1 MGTRR
6 MQVVAL
12 LAIFCLAALP
22 VRGDD
27 KKDDVDE
34 IGNRKVA
41 HKSII
46 SEEKEISIGKQ
57 YSVEIERS
65 AKLLTDPVINE
76 YVNRVAQNVARNS
89 DLKIPLTVKVI
100 DDPTINAF
108 ALPGG
113 FLYVN
118 TGLLQAAEEEDQV
131 AGVVAHEIAHVAARH
146 WASQMTKATFLQFA
160 MLPLML
166 VPMSYPVY
174 MGVMEAYM
182 NGVPLAFLKFNR
194 GAEAE
199 ADYLGIQYMYKA
211 GYDPNSYVAFFGK
224 VMDEE
229 RRMPGSMPQV
239 FMDHPPTGDRIIKSE
254 EEIKQILPKKEQYL
268 VSTLEFDDV
277 KARLQQVI
285 SNRKKLKPGET
296 GGPTLRKRQPSD
308 QTSAPTQ
315 TAGQSSGSSSGA
327 GDEQPPV
334 LKRRS
339 DSSSDSGSSTTS
351 SPSSTASSTPGSTTG
366 ASPSSTPNSSPSST
380 PNSGPSSTPNS
391 NTSANSPSAPT
402 QTAGQSSGNS
412 TGNDQA
418 PVLKRRSDSSSDSG
432 SSTTSSPSTAPG
444 SSPTS
449 TPSPNSPP
457 SSNPNPN

>member
-1 MGTRR
+1 
-6 MQVVAL
+6 MQVIAL
-12 LAIFCLAALP
+12 LGIFCLAALP
-22 VRGDD
+22 VRAGDD
-27 KKDDVDE
+27 KKNDVDE

-46 SEEKEISIGKQ
+46 SEEKEIAIGKQ

-65 AKLLTDPVINE
+65 AKLLTDPVVNE

-100 DDPTINAF
+100 DDPSINAF

-118 TGLLQAAEEEDQV
+118 TGLLMAADEEDQV

-146 WASQMTKATFLQFA
+146 WASQMTKMTFAQFA
-160 MLPLML
+160 MLPLIF

-182 NGVPLAFLKFNR
+182 QGVPLAFLKFNR

-224 VMDEE
+224 VMEEE

-239 FMDHPPTGDRIIKSE
+239 FMDHPPTGDRIIKTE

-268 VSTLEFDDV
+268 VSTSEFDDV
-277 KARLQQVI
+277 KGRLQQVI
-285 SNRKKLKPGET
+285 SNRKKMKPGET

-308 QTSAPTQ
+308 QTTTAPTQ
-315 TAGQSSGSSSGA
+315 TAGQSSGSTG
-327 GDEQPPV
+327 GDDQPPV
-334 LKRRS
+334 LKRR
-339 DSSSDSGSSTTS
+339 DSDSGAGSTPSS
-351 SPSSTASSTPGSTTG
+351 SPSSTPNSNPSSAPNS
-366 ASPSSTPNSSPSST
+366 SPSSTPNSSPSST
-380 PNSGPSSTPNS
+380 PNSSPN
-391 NTSANSPSAPT
+391 
-402 QTAGQSSGNS
+402 
-412 TGNDQA
+412 
-418 PVLKRRSDSSSDSG
+418 
-432 SSTTSSPSTAPG
+432 
-444 SSPTS
+444 S
-449 TPSPNSPP
+449 TPSPNPN
-457 SSNPNPN
+457 SN

>member
-1 MGTRR
+1 MSRSR

-12 LAIFCLAALP
+12 LGMLCIAALP
-22 VRGDD
+22 LRAGDD

-46 SEEKEISIGKQ
+46 SEEKEIAIGKQ

-65 AKLLTDPVINE
+65 AKMLTDPVINE

-146 WASQMTKATFLQFA
+146 WASQMTKATILQFA
-160 MLPLML
+160 MLPLMF

-239 FMDHPPTGDRIIKSE
+239 FMDHPPTGDRIIKTE
-254 EEIKQILPKKEQYL
+254 EEIKQILPKKDQYL
-268 VSTLEFDDV
+268 VSTSEFDDV

-296 GGPTLRKRQPSD
+296 GGPTLRKRQPTD
-308 QTSAPTQ
+308 QTTAPTQ
-315 TAGQSSGSSSGA
+315 TAGQSSGSSG

-334 LKRRS
+334 LKRRG

-351 SPSSTASSTPGSTTG
+351 TPGSTSGTT
-366 ASPSSTPNSSPSST
+366 PSSTPDSSQSSNPGTTPSSA
-380 PNSGPSSTPNS
+380 PS
-391 NTSANSPSAPT
+391 
-402 QTAGQSSGNS
+402 
-412 TGNDQA
+412 
-418 PVLKRRSDSSSDSG
+418 
-432 SSTTSSPSTAPG
+432 SSPSTTPG
-444 SSPTS
+444 
-449 TPSPNSPP
+449 PNST
-457 SSNPNPN
+457 SNPGPNPN

>member
-1 MGTRR
+1 
-6 MQVVAL
+6 
-12 LAIFCLAALP
+12 
-22 VRGDD
+22 
-27 KKDDVDE
+27 
-34 IGNRKVA
+34 
-41 HKSII
+41 
-46 SEEKEISIGKQ
+46 
-57 YSVEIERS
+57 VEIERS
-65 AKLLTDPVINE
+65 AKLMTDPVVNE

-89 DLKIPLTVKVI
+89 DLKIPLTVKII

-146 WASQMTKATFLQFA
+146 WASQMTKATIMQFA
-160 MLPLML
+160 MLPLMF

-254 EEIKQILPKKEQYL
+254 EEIKEILPKKEQYL
-268 VSTLEFDDV
+268 VSTSEFDDV

-315 TAGQSSGSSSGA
+315 TAGQGQGSGSSG
-327 GDEQPPV
+327 GDE
-334 LKRRS
+334 
-339 DSSSDSGSSTTS
+339 
-351 SPSSTASSTPGSTTG
+351 
-366 ASPSSTPNSSPSST
+366 
-380 PNSGPSSTPNS
+380 
-391 NTSANSPSAPT
+391 
-402 QTAGQSSGNS
+402 
-412 TGNDQA
+412 
-418 PVLKRRSDSSSDSG
+418 
-432 SSTTSSPSTAPG
+432 
-444 SSPTS
+444 
-449 TPSPNSPP
+449 
-457 SSNPNPN
+457 